1 MLEVASLD
9 TKAKKLSKQKYLEKG
24 KKKEMYRRKHKHKSF
39 K

>member
-24 KKKEMYRRKHKHKSF
+24 EKKEMYRRKHKHKSF